1 MSRPRVLL
9 AIAGTLLGVCILI
22 TIGGAAAALRLSPRE
37 PDGNGRDVPEG
48 RMVNETPVLAD
59 LSTRVPAPMGW
70 RVLDGP
76 ADYAAYSGWLVNA
89 EPDLAARLRSLR
101 SDDTHV
107 HLVGHEGVGCG
118 PVGGPLLRRVDAR
131 YVLDFASRPE
141 QERECYAPV
150 EALVVFRV
158 PRADAR
164 AAVPAADPGP
174 GTVAAHFALTGN
186 RPSTVRAMEITEP
199 RDRSRLLETL
209 AADGDKQD
217 RKRLAADIEAALTAR
232 TGPGG
237 TRRAFVLPI
246 GSCVG
251 AVPML
256 DITDSTL
263 RAEVSPACAA
273 PVPSLVVFVVP
284 GGVVPAEAAV
294 EGR

>member
-1 MSRPRVLL
+1 MNRPRILL
-9 AIAGTLLGVCILI
+9 AIAGALLGVCVLI

-37 PDGNGRDVPEG
+37 PDEVGRDVPEG
-48 RMVNETPVLAD
+48 RVVNETPVLAD
-59 LSTRVPAPMGW
+59 LSTRVPAPRGW

-76 ADYAAYSGWLVNA
+76 ADYTAYSGWLVKA

-107 HLVGHEGVGCG
+107 HVVGHESVGCG
-118 PVGGPLLRRVDAR
+118 TVSGPLLRRVDTG
-131 YVLDFASRPE
+131 YVLDFASRSD
-141 QERECYAPV
+141 QDRECFAAM

-164 AAVPAADPGP
+164 AAVPATDPGP
-174 GTVAAHFALTGN
+174 GTVAAHFALTGT
-186 RPSTVRAMEITEP
+186 RPSTVRAMEITAP
-199 RDRSRLLETL
+199 RDRSRLLDAL

-217 RKRLAADIEAALTAR
+217 RTRLAADVEAALAAR

-237 TRRAFVLPI
+237 LRRAFVLPI

-251 AVPML
+251 AAATL
-256 DITDSTL
+256 DITASGL

-284 GGVVPAEAAV
+284 GGVVPDGADL
-294 EGR
+294 G

>member
-9 AIAGTLLGVCILI
+9 AIAGTLLAVCVLI
-22 TIGGAAAALRLSPRE
+22 TIGGAVAALRLSPRE
-37 PDGNGRDVPEG
+37 PEETRRDVPKG
-48 RMVNETPVLAD
+48 RVVNQTPVLAD
-59 LSTRVPAPMGW
+59 LATRVPAPLGW

-76 ADYAAYSGWLVNA
+76 ADYIAYSGWLVRA
-89 EPDLAARLRSLR
+89 EPDLAARIRSLR
-101 SDDTHV
+101 SDDTYV

-141 QERECYAPV
+141 QERQCDAPV

-158 PRADAR
+158 PRPDAR
-164 AAVPAADPGP
+164 AVPAADPGP

-186 RPSTVRAMEITEP
+186 RPSTVWAMEITEP
-199 RDRSRLLETL
+199 RDRSQLLDAL
-209 AADGDKQD
+209 AADGEKQD
-217 RKRLAADIEAALTAR
+217 RKRLAADIEAALAAR

-251 AVPML
+251 AVPTL
-256 DITDSTL
+256 DITASAL

-273 PVPSLVVFVVP
+273 PVPSLVVFVLP
-284 GGVVPAEAAV
+284 GGVVPDEV
-294 EGR
+294 DLG